1 MDMIYFGRYGPV
13 EDTKIEK
20 KLFMERLNY
29 LFHSLAFNDTKEY
42 NEKEIVDVLRIKLKE
57 RVTDSIYNTA
67 TGVFSDFLISMGLSY
82 YILSPEEKKEI
93 LEMDYTYDNWKIKSQ
108 ELIESFNIRIKNA
121 FPKML
126 WFCLEDKYFI
136 LHIRICY
143 DIDFKI
149 NNFIIF
155 IRDYFILD
163 KSIEFILE
171 NRECQLFYDIKK
183 KVYAIYPEVK
193 EKYGMNRILEK
204 ICSFFWTDSDYHHEK
219 TKEILDNYYKNK
231 RKNKMDDDEAVGLKD
246 KQD

>member
-1 MDMIYFGRYGPV
+1 MYFGRYGPV

-20 KLFMERLNY
+20 KLFLERLNGLVHTFEY
-29 LFHSLAFNDTKEY
+29 NNKKEY
-42 NEKEIVDVLRIKLKE
+42 NEKEIIDVVKIILKKYI
-57 RVTDSIYNTA
+57 TDSYSNLYTEN
-67 TGVFSDFLISMGLSY
+67 FSAFLSPMGLSY

-108 ELIESFNIRIKNA
+108 ELIDSFNIRIKNA

-126 WFCLEDKYFI
+126 WFCLEDKYFV

-143 DIDFKI
+143 FKDFRI
-149 NNFIIF
+149 NNFIKF

-163 KSIEFILE
+163 DTLPDILK
-171 NRECQLFYDIKK
+171 NRECQLFYDIRK

-193 EKYGMNRILEK
+193 EKYGMNRTLEK
-204 ICSFFWTDSDYHHEK
+204 ICSFFLTDTDYNYEK
-219 TKEILDNYYKNK
+219 TKEFLDNYYKNK
-231 RKNKMDDDEAVGLKD
+231 QKNKKDDDESVGLKE

>member
-1 MDMIYFGRYGPV
+1 MMIFFGRYGPV

-20 KLFMERLNY
+20 EQFLESLNHLIQTY
-29 LFHSLAFNDTKEY
+29 EHNFKIKY
-42 NEKEIVDVLRIKLKE
+42 NEKEIVDILKIKLKE
-57 RVTDSIYNTA
+57 LITDSTSNIK
-67 TGVFSDFLISMGLSY
+67 TGVLSVFLTSMGLSY

-93 LEMDYTYDNWKIKSQ
+93 LEMDYTYENWKIKSQ

-136 LHIRICY
+136 LHIRIIY
-143 DIDFKI
+143 HKEFKI

-163 KSIEFILE
+163 KSLPFILE

-204 ICSFFWTDSDYHHEK
+204 ICSFFLTDTDYNYEK
-219 TKEILDNYYKNK
+219 TKEFLDNYYKNK
-231 RKNKMDDDEAVGLKD
+231 QKNKKDDDESVGLKE

>member
-1 MDMIYFGRYGPV
+1 MIYFGRYGPV

-20 KLFMERLNY
+20 KLFLERLNN
-29 LFHSLAFNDTKEY
+29 LFHSLAHDYTKEY

-108 ELIESFNIRIKNA
+108 ELIDSFDIRIKNA
-121 FPKML
+121 FPENL
-126 WFCLEDKYFI
+126 RFCLEDEFFV

-143 DIDFKI
+143 ERDFKI
-149 NNFIIF
+149 NDFIKF

-163 KSIEFILE
+163 ETAPFILE
-171 NRECQLFYDIKK
+171 ERECQRFFDIKK
-183 KVYAIYPEVK
+183 RVYSIYPEVK
-193 EKYGMNRILEK
+193 EVYGMNRTLEK
-204 ICSFFWTDSDYHHEK
+204 ILSFFWTDTDYNHEK
-219 TKEILDNYYKNK
+219 TKELLDNYYKNK
-231 RKNKMDDDEAVGLKD
+231 QNNKKDDDESVGLKE

>member
-1 MDMIYFGRYGPV
+1 MIFYGRYGPI

-20 KLFMERLNY
+20 KQFLDNLNG
-29 LFHSLAFNDTKEY
+29 LIHSYDHNFKKDY
-42 NEKEIVDVLRIKLKE
+42 NEKEIVNVAKIKLKE
-57 RVTDSIYNTA
+57 HVTGSIYNIYTS
-67 TGVFSDFLISMGLSY
+67 VFSVFLISMGISY

-108 ELIESFNIRIKNA
+108 ELIDSFNIRIKNA

-126 WFCLEDKYFI
+126 WFCLEDKYFV

-143 DIDFKI
+143 FKDFKI
-149 NNFIIF
+149 DNFIIF

-163 KSIEFILE
+163 KSLPFILQ

-231 RKNKMDDDEAVGLKD
+231 QKNKIEDDEAVGLKE

>member
-1 MDMIYFGRYGPV
+1 MYFGRYGPV

-20 KLFMERLNY
+20 KLFLERLNGLVHTFEY
-29 LFHSLAFNDTKEY
+29 NNKKEY
-42 NEKEIVDVLRIKLKE
+42 NEKEIIDVVKIILKKYI
-57 RVTDSIYNTA
+57 TDSYSNLYTDI
-67 TGVFSDFLISMGLSY
+67 FSAFLSPMGLSY

-108 ELIESFNIRIKNA
+108 ELIDSFNIRIKNA

-126 WFCLEDKYFI
+126 WFCLEDKYFV

-143 DIDFKI
+143 FKDFRI
-149 NNFIIF
+149 NNFIKF

-163 KSIEFILE
+163 DTLPDILK
-171 NRECQLFYDIKK
+171 NRECQLFYDIRK

-193 EKYGMNRILEK
+193 EKYGMNRTLEK
-204 ICSFFWTDSDYHHEK
+204 ICSFFLTDTDYNYK
-219 TKEILDNYYKNK
+219 KSKEFLDNYYKNK
-231 RKNKMDDDEAVGLKD
+231 QKNKKDDDESVGLKE